1 MLYPFSS
8 VVVFVYISL
17 LKVVGAPQ
25 RIVTNT
31 DSEPWLLQSGIP
43 KCPVANLRTKEML
56 EGMSS
61 VKRHLF
67 FEFVLRLRASSCMAC
82 LLSVLGKQQSDSASL
97 ALGENSRARQ

>member
-1 MLYPFSS
+1 M
-8 VVVFVYISL
+8 
-17 LKVVGAPQ
+17 
-25 RIVTNT
+25 TNT